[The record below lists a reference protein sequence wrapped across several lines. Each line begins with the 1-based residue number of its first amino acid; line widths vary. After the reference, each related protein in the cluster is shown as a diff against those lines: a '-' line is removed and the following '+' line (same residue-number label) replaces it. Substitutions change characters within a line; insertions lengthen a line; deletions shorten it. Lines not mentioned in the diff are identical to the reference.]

1 MRFKLESIRSSWKM
15 AKAISEPKPHHNKNP
30 GKEDVLSALKSA
42 PYGITIR
49 DLMKKTGFVK
59 GKVYRCINELV
70 DHGVVIQKKRVGTS
84 LFYFYIE

>member
-1 MRFKLESIRSSWKM
+1 MKFKLESIRSSWKM
-15 AKAISEPKPHHNKNP
+15 AKAISEPKPHHNKKP

-70 DHGVVIQKKRVGTS
+70 DHGVVIKKKRVGTS